1 MKTFK
6 RFVEANA
13 THTHTKESHR
23 WTAERDL
30 KLKLN
35 SHWISSFFGRK
46 STHSDSNWRSW
57 GAIFERTMV
66 VILYECFFSVYT
78 SWIRERPKKCWSYPR
93 YLVAYDC
100 EFGEPTLHRL
110 ESYIMLIFSML
121 PNVLKPLTRSYY
133 QFRNCIYLRA
143 EKCAHFAQNKR
154 EKIRP
159 TSSRRLKIQKHHFLL
174 RFQFDSSYLLFISGR
189 NPFQADARGRM
200 AIDIMTLCLH
210 EKIERNLCNYVIH
223 NMYILFAII
232 E

>member
-13 THTHTKESHR
+13 THTHTKESHG

-66 VILYECFFSVYT
+66 VILYECFFLC
-78 SWIRERPKKCWSYPR
+78 IHIMNKRAAKKVLVI

-174 RFQFDSSYLLFISGR
+174 RFQFNSSYLLFISGR
-189 NPFQADARGRM
+189 NPFQADARGNILGNGHWHYDVM
-200 AIDIMTLCLH
+200 FTWENW
-210 EKIERNLCNYVIH
+210 EKF
-223 NMYILFAII
+223 M
-232 E
+232 